1 MNRTTWGI
9 GLFLSLALAACGDR
23 GLDEVQ
29 KDGPAILAPGQVAT
43 TAYCGGTSQE
53 AVTFSVA
60 SVGTEPLTVSGVT
73 ANNGFTVMANVPE
86 TLQPG
91 ATLKIKV
98 TPPNP
103 VVGTDR
109 VGTSKTGKLTIS
121 SNDPQGPVEATIAAD
136 IKGAVVAFKDAE
148 DKALTKIDLRSA
160 DTTCPQPVTFKVAND
175 GQRPVTIGAVTGPF
189 TVEQV
194 TDASSTIDPG
204 KSLEFRVLAN
214 DTEGCVTSGNVSFA
228 VSGGVCST
236 AVTFQITQLVNG
248 STDQC
253 ICTSGGGSGTTAR

>member
-9 GLFLSLALAACGDR
+9 GLFVSMALAACGDR

-29 KDGPAILAPGQVAT
+29 KDGPAILAPARVVTVAN
-43 TAYCGGTSQE
+43 CGGTSQE
-53 AVTFSVA
+53 TITVGIA
-60 SVGTEPLTVSGVT
+60 SVGTEPLTINSVT
-73 ANNGFTVMANVPE
+73 ANNGFTVAATVPE

-91 ATLKIKV
+91 SALKIKV

-121 SNDPQGPVEATIAAD
+121 SSDPQGTVDATLVAD

-148 DKALTKIDLRSA
+148 DAALTKIDLRSA

-175 GQRPVTIGAVTGPF
+175 GSLPVTIGEITGPF

-194 TDASSTIDPG
+194 SDASSTIAPG
-204 KSLEFRVLAN
+204 ASLEYRVLAN
-214 DTEGCVTSGNVSFA
+214 NTESCVTSGNVSFA
-228 VSGGVCST
+228 ISGGVCST

-253 ICTSGGGSGTTAR
+253 ICTIGEGSGTPN